1 VVFVRRLGVN
11 PADIQNMI
19 DRYAAA
25 ELSVLEE
32 IHHFQRAADDARKPV
47 GNPKRASGMGA
58 SSATLNN
65 KRRGRPG
72 YRLARFG

>member
-1 VVFVRRLGVN
+1 MN

-32 IHHFQRAADDARKPV
+32 INHFQRAADDARKPV
-47 GNPKRASGMGA
+47 GNQKRPSGMGA
-58 SSATLNN
+58 TT
-65 KRRGRPG
+65 G
-72 YRLARFG
+72 YAQ